1 MPRSARNRHS
11 FGWESE
17 HREPFIGMKLFP
29 LSRAEA
35 LCFVSTYDKPFL
47 LSKLAGVLTIHDCD
61 IVEADVDI
69 HDGVVTDLF
78 KIRIPP
84 KYEPALLETMLIESL
99 RNALKGETNI
109 EKEVFLWEKRRAVIR
124 EQIVLSFKNVKD
136 DRCVLAVNTS
146 NKRGLL
152 HKISWALSLGGM
164 NIEKAI
170 ISTTQ
175 DMKVEDIFWIKHRQG
190 EKITPQYQ
198 EKLRDLLEVIVSEG
212 GDPLDQIFKKERNM
226 IYRQQLERRASGLR
240 TAQLYADAHLRLLKG
255 LFDRIKLELDIQN
268 HPILIGVYG
277 GIGSGTI
284 GFTSDID
291 CIFLYDGQR
300 KEEYDKLKRV
310 LKNEFKRISDLDVDE
325 SFLPC
330 HINYFY
336 LGSYDGESLI
346 SFDDF
351 FNYVNYIAELRNET
365 DNRLFEPQFFHFPW
379 AFSLRFV
386 GNREVLERF
395 KRRIGKLA
403 QDGNRK
409 YSSLKAY
416 VLREK
421 GDEIKKDYLA
431 YLKGKYFPREL
442 EFFNTAKLKDL
453 YRKRAYQEFIKSIVP
468 YDAIKFVF
476 RRGVFPLLYIVYNNG
491 HRTDMGLLRKE
502 HRRIRPAIDFMLKAF
517 NVRKTL
523 FIKGQWDIN
532 YFFYIMDSK
541 SEREFCEKYLEYHKQ
556 IAGFVDQLVG
566 DS

>member
-1 MPRSARNRHS
+1 MPRSVSNRHS

-240 TAQLYADAHLRLLKG
+240 TAQLYADAHLRLLKD

-291 CIFLYDGQR
+291 CIFLYDGQK

-395 KRRIGKLA
+395 KRRIGKLS

-431 YLKGKYFPREL
+431 
-442 EFFNTAKLKDL
+442 
-453 YRKRAYQEFIKSIVP
+453 
-468 YDAIKFVF
+468 
-476 RRGVFPLLYIVYNNG
+476 
-491 HRTDMGLLRKE
+491 
-502 HRRIRPAIDFMLKAF
+502 
-517 NVRKTL
+517 
-523 FIKGQWDIN
+523 
-532 YFFYIMDSK
+532 
-541 SEREFCEKYLEYHKQ
+541 
-556 IAGFVDQLVG
+556 
-566 DS
+566 